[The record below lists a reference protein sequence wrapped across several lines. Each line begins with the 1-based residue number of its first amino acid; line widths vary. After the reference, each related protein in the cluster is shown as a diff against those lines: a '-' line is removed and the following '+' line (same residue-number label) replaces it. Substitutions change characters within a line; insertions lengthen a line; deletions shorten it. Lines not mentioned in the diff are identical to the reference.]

1 MWGEVLV
8 EVSSHSSDAGKSSF
22 GTFGS
27 RCKVA
32 EKCILWVLLSMVL
45 RSNLHNRAGLYLH
58 LKISCT

>member
-1 MWGEVLV
+1 MWGEVFV

-22 GTFGS
+22 GTW
-27 RCKVA
+27 CKVA